1 MNLTKEDIL
10 KKAEEKNVKF
20 VRLQFVDILG
30 TIKNVAITI
39 QQLPAALDGKI
50 MFDGSSIEGYT
61 RVNESDMYLKPD
73 YGTFTVFPWRPMD
86 GAVARLMC
94 DVFTPEGKPF
104 KGCPRSILKK
114 VIKEAREMGF
124 EMYVG
129 PEPEFFLF
137 EKDENGR
144 PTTIT
149 NDKGGYFDLS
159 PVDLG
164 ENTRRDIVLALE
176 EMGFSVEASHH
187 EVAPG
192 QHEIDFKY
200 ENALKT
206 ADNIAT
212 FKFVTKIIAM
222 QHGLHATFMPKP
234 LFGEAGSGM
243 HVNQS
248 LFRNGENAFYDPD
261 NELKLSQLA
270 YNYIG
275 GILKHAPAITAISN
289 PIINSY
295 KRLVTGYEAPVYI
308 SWSTQNRSALIRVPS
323 ARKKGTR
330 VELRSPDPAANPY
343 LAMAV
348 ILKAGLDGIKNK
360 IEPGEQVTE
369 DIFSMTVEERSA
381 CGIQS
386 LPGDVMEAVECLN
399 QDEVIKNTLGDHVFS
414 KFVEG
419 KLIEW
424 EVYRTRVHGWELEQY
439 LNM

>member
-1 MNLTKEDIL
+1 MNWEKEDIL
-10 KKAEEKNVKF
+10 KMAEEKNVKF

-73 YGTFTVFPWRPMD
+73 YDTFTVFPWRPMD

-94 DVFTPEGKPF
+94 DVFTPDGKPF
-104 KGCPRSILKK
+104 TGCPRSILKK

-137 EKDENGR
+137 EKDEDGR

-243 HVNQS
+243 HINQS

-261 NELKLSQLA
+261 DKLKLSQLA
-270 YNYIG
+270 YYYIG

-295 KRLVTGYEAPVYI
+295 KRLVAGYEAPIYI

>member
-1 MNLTKEDIL
+1 MNWTKEDIL
-10 KKAEEKNVKF
+10 RMAEEKNVKF
-20 VRLQFVDILG
+20 IRLQFVDILG

-73 YGTFTVFPWRPMD
+73 YDTFAVFPWKPKD
-86 GAVARLMC
+86 SAVARLMC
-94 DVFTPEGKPF
+94 DVYTPDSKPF
-104 KGCPRSILKK
+104 TGCPRSILKK
-114 VIKEAREMGF
+114 VINEAREMGF
-124 EMYVG
+124 EMFVG

-137 EKDENGR
+137 EKDEQGR

-159 PVDLG
+159 PVDRG
-164 ENTRRDIVLALE
+164 EDTRREIVLALE

-234 LFGEAGSGM
+234 LFGEAGWGM
-243 HVNQS
+243 HLNQS
-248 LFRNGENAFYDPD
+248 LFRNGENVFYDPD
-261 NELKLSQLA
+261 DELELSQLA

-295 KRLVTGYEAPVYI
+295 KRLVAGYEAPVYI
-308 SWSTQNRSALIRVPS
+308 SWSTQNRSALVRVPS

-360 IEPGEQVTE
+360 IDPGEQVKE
-369 DIFSMTVEERSA
+369 DIYSMTEEERNA
-381 CGIQS
+381 RGIRP
-386 LPGDVMEAVECLN
+386 LPGDIMEAVECLA
-399 QDEVIKNTLGDHVFS
+399 QDELIKNTLGEHVFR
-414 KFVEG
+414 KFAEG

-424 EVYRTRVHGWELEQY
+424 EVYRTRVHEWELEQY
-439 LNM
+439 LNI